1 MKTTFSYE
9 LILTITS
16 RMDVIMK
23 KIVGF
28 GFCVLVLLAMNGCGK
43 VDAEFRHV
51 SGIVTYDGA
60 PLEGASV
67 AFVPVDESGVAATGV
82 TDASGKYSLTST
94 TAKKFG
100 TGAKPGKYLVKIS
113 KSEASADPDQDAF
126 DSGEITYEEYQ
137 ARKARKGPFSA
148 PGSKSLIPV
157 RYANQLTSKLEATVE
172 DTKNNECNFTLEK

>member
-9 LILTITS
+9 LILNFTS

-28 GFCVLVLLAMNGCGK
+28 GFCVLVLLAMNGCAR
-43 VDAEFRHV
+43 VDSEFRHV

-67 AFVPVDESGVAATGV
+67 AFVPVDESGVAATGT
-82 TDASGKYSLTST
+82 TDVSGKYFLTST

-100 TGAKPGKYLVKIS
+100 TGAKPGKYLVKVTKTES
-113 KSEASADPDQDAF
+113 SADPDQDAF

-137 ARKARKGPFSA
+137 ARKARKGPFSM

-172 DTKNNECNFTLEK
+172 DKKSNECNFTLEK